1 MKKHLV
7 VPPLLCVA
15 FAAGGCGAGSEDS
28 VTDDATSLSASPASS
43 APAEV
48 EDSTPA
54 VSAATGARLR
64 FPSAQLRL
72 PDKTWTAKPADK
84 GSGGGYAPRLSGQ
97 LFVNEV
103 PTITDD
109 PDLDELLDLSLADAN
124 RNESFAV
131 RVGPERDLDGVPV
144 AVLEGRGGGEHLVRF
159 ETVVLEP
166 QPAYLTLEIRT
177 TGSAALHRERVEAVV
192 ASWQWR

>member
-1 MKKHLV
+1 MRV
-7 VPPLLCVA
+7 IVAPLLCLA
-15 FAAGGCGAGSEDS
+15 FTLGGCGAADETSAA
-28 VTDDATSLSASPASS
+28 DDDPSPSTSPASS
-43 APAEV
+43 APGEIEATAPEV
-48 EDSTPA
+48 PA
-54 VSAATGARLR
+54 ASGARLR

-97 LFVNEV
+97 LFLNEV
-103 PTITDD
+103 PTITNA
-109 PDLDELLDLSLADAN
+109 PDLAELLDLSLADAN

-131 RVGPERDLDGVPV
+131 RLGPERDLDGVPV
-144 AVLEGRGGGEHLVRF
+144 AVLEGRGGGEHLVRL

>member
-1 MKKHLV
+1 M
-7 VPPLLCVA
+7 
-15 FAAGGCGAGSEDS
+15 
-28 VTDDATSLSASPASS
+28 
-43 APAEV
+43 
-48 EDSTPA
+48 
-54 VSAATGARLR
+54 R

-72 PDKTWTAKPADK
+72 PDETWTAKPADK

-103 PTITDD
+103 PTITND

-131 RVGPERDLDGVPV
+131 RLGPARDLDGVSV
-144 AVLEGRGGGEHLVRF
+144 AVLEGSGGGEHLVRF